1 MDFFV
6 KRPDIYGLMAEF
18 DAPEKILAAAERT
31 KEEGY
36 HDIDAYTPFPMEE
49 LTDALGIRHTKLS
62 LFVLCCG
69 LTGMLVGFFFQYW
82 VAVIDYPLNIGGRPL
97 NSWPSWIPVTFELT
111 ILFSALGAVV
121 GMIFR
126 NGLPRPVHPV
136 FNVDR
141 FELATKDKFFLCIE
155 ATDPKFDKEQTKK
168 FLETLKPDYISV
180 VEQVHTRDPHHVD
193 SELDKDERTS

>member
-1 MDFFV
+1 MRLFA

-18 DAPEKILAAAERT
+18 DAPEKLLYAAERA
-31 KEEGY
+31 KSEGY
-36 HDIDAYTPFPMEE
+36 HEMDAFTPFPMEE

-69 LTGMLVGFFFQYW
+69 LAGMIGGFFFQYW
-82 VAVIDYPLNIGGRPL
+82 AMAIDYPLNIGGRPF
-97 NSWPSWIPVTFELT
+97 NSWPQFIPVTFELT
-111 ILFSALGAVV
+111 ILLAASGAVI

-126 NGLPRPVHPV
+126 NGLPRPLHPV

-155 ATDPKFDKEQTKK
+155 AIDPTFEQEKTKA
-168 FLETLKPDYISV
+168 FLESLQPTYVTV
-180 VEQVHTRDPHHVD
+180 VEHVRTKDPYHH
-193 SELDKDERTS
+193 DED